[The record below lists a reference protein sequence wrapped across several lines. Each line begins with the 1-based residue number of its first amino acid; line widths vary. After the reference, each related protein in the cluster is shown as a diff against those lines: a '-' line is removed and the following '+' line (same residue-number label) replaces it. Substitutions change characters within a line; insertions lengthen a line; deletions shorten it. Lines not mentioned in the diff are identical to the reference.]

1 MNCSKSVMLKFIVF
15 RHFAFLAASSAVDD
29 TTNSHARKIY
39 KAAHKPAPIKYN
51 IHVRDIA

>member
-1 MNCSKSVMLKFIVF
+1 MDCSKSVMLKFIVF

-29 TTNSHARKIY
+29 TTNNHARKIY
-39 KAAHKPAPIKYN
+39 KAAHKPAPIKYS